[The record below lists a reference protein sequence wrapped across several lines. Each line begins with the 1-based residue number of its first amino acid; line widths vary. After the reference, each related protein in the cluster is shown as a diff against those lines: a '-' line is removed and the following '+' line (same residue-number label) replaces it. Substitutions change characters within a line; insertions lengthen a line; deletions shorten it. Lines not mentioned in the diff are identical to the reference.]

1 MFLVRNLWQS
11 SATLGWLCK
20 GCVLPWPSLG
30 AGWSSAIPRPCRR
43 VISGGVEV
51 EVLRKGSVLHKY
63 DKSNVLKKRKNTWF
77 ELIWYRHVCQYNFGR
92 PFGGLMACIS
102 LLCLQSHLACDKC
115 TRDSACVVSTQERWL
130 RRDDKSWTLNT
141 PPYGFQTVIGTT
153 LPFAT
158 PAGDEAKPGPQ
169 IFEVRFSTSQSIAQ
183 IRTVTPSLHSLPRG
197 LLCHHGFQF
206 PSVYHGVQGQNWQ
219 WSVTIH

>member
-1 MFLVRNLWQS
+1 MFGTRTYVLVRNLWDPHGNPPQ
-11 SATLGWLCK
+11 LC
-20 GCVLPWPSLG
+20 VFPWPSLG

-51 EVLRKGSVLHKY
+51 EVLRKGSVLHNY
-63 DKSNVLKKRKNTWF
+63 DKSNVLKKRKTHDLNWFGTDMYVNTILVDLLVDSWPAF
-77 ELIWYRHVCQYNFGR
+77 PCYVSSLTWLVTSVREIVHV
-92 PFGGLMACIS
+92 
-102 LLCLQSHLACDKC
+102 LC
-115 TRDSACVVSTQERWL
+115 RL

-141 PPYGFQTVIGTT
+141 LPYGFQTVIGTT

-169 IFEVRFSTSQSIAQ
+169 NFEVRFSTSQSIAQ
-183 IRTVTPSLHSLPRG
+183 IRAVTPSLHSLPRG

-206 PSVYHGVQGQNWQ
+206 PSVYHRVQGQNWQ
-219 WSVTIH
+219 CSVTIH